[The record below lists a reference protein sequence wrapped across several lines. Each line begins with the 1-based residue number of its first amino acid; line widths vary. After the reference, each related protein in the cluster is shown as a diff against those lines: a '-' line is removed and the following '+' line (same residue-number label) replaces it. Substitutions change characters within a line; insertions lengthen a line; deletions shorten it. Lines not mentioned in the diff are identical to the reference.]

1 MSQSDHREAQPVY
14 DIDEV
19 ELIEAI
25 DGLANGKD
33 MGGFELD
40 GTPSFTIGCTIAPYG
55 DDASLEEEL
64 ELARRKIEAGAGYV
78 LTPPVFD
85 LRTFRQFMDKA
96 GGLGVPVIPTVFL
109 IKSLAI
115 AQYIANS
122 EPGANI
128 SENLI
133 RRIRKSSDRELEGIK
148 IAGETVAGIRDLA
161 QGVMLQTLGWE
172 HKLPDILDAAGM

>member
-1 MSQSDHREAQPVY
+1 
-14 DIDEV
+14 
-19 ELIEAI
+19 
-25 DGLANGKD
+25 

-40 GTPSFTIGCTIAPYG
+40 GTPSFAIGCTIAPFS
-55 DDASLEEEL
+55 DDVSLAEEL
-64 ELARRKIEAGAGYV
+64 ELTRKKIEAGAGYV

-85 LRTFRQFMDKA
+85 LNKFKEFMDKA
-96 GGLGVPVIPTVFL
+96 GDLGVPVIATVFL

-128 SENLI
+128 SDEMI

-148 IAGETVAGIRDLA
+148 IAGETLAGIKDLA